1 MSTGSANAKADI
13 RQVLGLGRTSTSA
26 RLRWLVVLIVAVV
39 IAAIARS
46 AFTSSGDAVHY
57 RTAEVRRGDLVVTV
71 TATGTLQPTNKV
83 EVGSEL
89 SGIIKAVTVSYND
102 RVEVDQVLAMLD
114 TQKLEAQVLQSEAL
128 LKAAEAKVLEGQATV
143 AETDR
148 ELKRAADLQPKRAMS
163 EHDLVAAQ
171 AAFKRA
177 EAALANAK
185 AQVAVARATLEVD
198 RTNLSKAVIR
208 SPINGVVLERKVEPG
223 QTVAA
228 AMQTPVLFTLA
239 EDLTQMELHVDVDEA
254 DVGQVARGQSATF
267 TVDAYPDR
275 HFQARITEVRY
286 ASKTVDGVV
295 TYEAVLSVD
304 NSQLLLRPG
313 MTATADIT
321 VRKLDDALLVP
332 NAALRFAPP
341 ALAEAQPASD
351 RRGFLSRLVPH
362 PPSPPARPTETAG
375 AKQQQQKVWTLRDQ
389 QLVAIPITV
398 GATDGR
404 MTEVVAG
411 EIQPGLQVVTDTVE
425 VHG

>member
-1 MSTGSANAKADI
+1 MRKPNRREFLALGGAAVFAARGKANP
-13 RQVLGLGRTSTSA
+13 LGLPIGIQPYT
-26 RLRWLVVLIVAVV
+26 
-39 IAAIARS
+39 
-46 AFTSSGDAVHY
+46 
-57 RTAEVRRGDLVVTV
+57 VRQEMQKDL
-71 TATGTLQPTNKV
+71 AGTLKQLAAMGYGAV
-83 EVGSEL
+83 EVGDPFYGARPSDL
-89 SGIIKAVTVSYND
+89 RD
-102 RVEVDQVLAMLD
+102 
-114 TQKLEAQVLQSEAL
+114 L
-128 LKAAEAKVLEGQATV
+128 LKSLG
-143 AETDR
+143 
-148 ELKRAADLQPKRAMS
+148 LSSPSGFYPSPKTKDDWARS
-163 EHDLVAAQ
+163 IE
-171 AAFKRA
+171 R
-177 EAALANAK
+177 AK
-185 AQVAVARATLEVD
+185 ALEVTYLITD
-198 RTNLSKAVIR
+198 GWGKTLDALKQRADQFNELGAVCKKA
-208 SPINGVVLERKVEPG
+208 GTVV
-223 QTVAA
+223 
-228 AMQTPVLFTLA
+228 
-239 EDLTQMELHVDVDEA
+239 
-254 DVGQVARGQSATF
+254 
-267 TVDAYPDR
+267 AY
-275 HFQARITEVRY
+275 HNHNFEY
-286 ASKTVDGVV
+286 KTVDGVV

-375 AKQQQQKVWTLRDQ
+375 ARQQQQKVWTLRDQ

>member
-1 MSTGSANAKADI
+1 MSTGGANARVDI
-13 RQVLGLGRTSTSA
+13 RQILGLDRTSTSA
-26 RLRWLVVLIVAVV
+26 RRRWLVLLIAAAV
-39 IAAIARS
+39 IAAIAYS
-46 AFTSSGDAVHY
+46 ALTSSDDAVHY
-57 RTAEVRRGDLVVTV
+57 RTAEVRRGGLVVTV

-89 SGIIKAVTVSYND
+89 SGIIKTVTVSYND
-102 RVEVDQVLAMLD
+102 RVEVDQVLARLD
-114 TQKLEAQVLQSEAL
+114 TQKPEAQVLQSEAT

-185 AQVAVARATLEVD
+185 AQVAVARATLEFD
-198 RTNLSKAVIR
+198 RTNLSKAAIR

-411 EIQPGLQVVTDTVE
+411 EIQPGLQVLTDTVE